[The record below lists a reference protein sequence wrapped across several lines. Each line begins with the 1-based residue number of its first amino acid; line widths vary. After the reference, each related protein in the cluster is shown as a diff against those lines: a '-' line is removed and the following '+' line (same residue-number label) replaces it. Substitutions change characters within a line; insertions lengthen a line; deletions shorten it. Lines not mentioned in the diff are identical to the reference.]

1 MLPYSEKSSSWLGP
15 TLTPFAY
22 SWLQTW
28 AGPQPVIDTT
38 RWFGTVIIAK
48 SSTCAFK
55 KEIAIMKTTKLY
67 FATILSL
74 VCCGG
79 FVSQSAAADSSFYVK
94 AKEEGRVVLYTSL
107 AVEDNKPFRSAF
119 ENANPGVKLEIYR
132 ASGTTILQKI
142 LTESRAGAYLA
153 DAVLTEG
160 AVLYAL
166 RDNKLLVKFDS
177 PERKAFEARFKDKD
191 GFWTDVYPTVHSI
204 PYNTKLVVQ
213 KDLPKRY
220 TDLLDPK
227 WKGKLGA
234 NRNNY
239 MVIAAMIDLYGKE
252 KGEDFIRKLAQQ
264 EPQVRSGGTLTA
276 TLVGAGEMPLAFMVY
291 ANNVENVKETGSPVD
306 WVRVE
311 EPLYAESHP
320 IAVMAKAPHPNAA
333 RLLAE
338 FAISKEGQQLI
349 SNLGK
354 MPGRSDV
361 QPKIGVDREKLRM
374 IPPEHEAKTAHYQKW
389 FEDLFGKGS

>member
-1 MLPYSEKSSSWLGP
+1 
-15 TLTPFAY
+15 
-22 SWLQTW
+22 
-28 AGPQPVIDTT
+28 
-38 RWFGTVIIAK
+38 VIIA
-48 SSTCAFK
+48 TLRQAPCE
-55 KEIAIMKTTKLY
+55 KEIATMKTTKLY
-67 FATILSL
+67 LAAVLSL
-74 VCCGG
+74 LCCGG
-79 FVSQSAAADSSFYVK
+79 FVSQSVAADSSFYAK

-107 AVEDNKPFRSAF
+107 AVEDNKAFRSAF
-119 ENANPGVKLEIYR
+119 ENANAGVKLDIYR

-142 LTESRAGAYLA
+142 LTESRAGANLV

-160 AVLYAL
+160 TVLHAL
-166 RDNKLLVKFDS
+166 KDNNLLVKFDS
-177 PERKAFEARFKDKD
+177 PERKAFDARFKDKE

-204 PYNTKLVVQ
+204 PYNTKLVAQ
-213 KDLPKRY
+213 KDLPRRY

-239 MVIAAMIDLYGKE
+239 MVIAAMLDLYGKE
-252 KGEDFIRKLAQQ
+252 KGEDFIRKLGQQ

-291 ANNVENVKETGSPVD
+291 ANNVENVKESGSPVD

-320 IAVMAKAPHPNAA
+320 IAIMARAPHPNAA

-338 FAISKEGQQLI
+338 FAISKNGQQLI

-354 MPGRSDV
+354 VPGRSDV
-361 QPKIGVDREKLRM
+361 QPKIGVDRAKLRM
-374 IPPEHEAKTAHYQKW
+374 ISPEDEAKTAYYQK
-389 FEDLFGKGS
+389 FFDDLFGRGR